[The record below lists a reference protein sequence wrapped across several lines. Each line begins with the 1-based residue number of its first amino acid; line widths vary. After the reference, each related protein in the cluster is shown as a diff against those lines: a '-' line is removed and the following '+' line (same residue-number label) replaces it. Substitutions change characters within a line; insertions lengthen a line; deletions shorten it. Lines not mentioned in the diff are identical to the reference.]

1 MSADLTPLLHPRS
14 VAIIGA
20 SRDPTK
26 RGHRVVRA
34 LQEAG
39 YPGDIHLVH
48 PDGGELLGLPVS
60 PSIAE
65 LDAVPD
71 LALICTAAVHVPDVV
86 RACGERG
93 IPGAIVLAV
102 GFRES
107 GEQGRALEEEV
118 LSEAAASGLRLI
130 GPNTS
135 GLLSPAIGLNLVG
148 SPPPRAGSLAMLSQS
163 GNVGLDVMTQLRDRG
178 LGLSLYVGVGN
189 EGDVRFDEYLE
200 FLEQD
205 DATRGIL
212 IYAEGFSDPQAFF
225 ATAERVNRTKPIV
238 VLKGGRSDRGNS
250 AALSHTGAIAGS
262 YDVFEAL
269 LRQRGITI
277 TTRSD
282 QVLDLA
288 LALSGQPPGGPGGPG
303 IAVIADGGGHA
314 TLAVDRLAELGMG
327 LAEFSP
333 EGQERLR
340 ELLGPAAAV
349 DNPVD
354 LAGAGDRN
362 MSVFPEC
369 VDVVAAESAVGSVLL
384 TGLFGGY
391 AIRFDDS
398 LDQEETEA
406 AVRMTRIA
414 AEAGVPVLVHTL
426 YAAHDTAAL
435 LRLRRAGVPV
445 LASLETAG
453 RCIQALFAR
462 GEFLA
467 ADQEADGGRPP
478 DPDAPG
484 SVPAAEVG
492 AEASLIIKQA
502 RSEGR
507 VALTEVEGRRLVA
520 EAGVPLVAGV
530 VCASSAEA
538 VAAAESFGGPAVAK
552 LISSTILHRSE
563 AGGVEL
569 GLNTAQVEAA
579 FGRIRDSATAFARK
593 SKIEPDFRGVLVCEQ
608 LDTPV
613 AELLVGCRRDPQYGP
628 ILVVGAGGVSAEVW
642 PDRSIRSLPVGDRE
656 IQEMLAE
663 LRIHGI
669 LQGYRGRSPAD
680 LSSLTSLIQR
690 LGTYFFANQDLAEV
704 ELNPVFAGPDRAL
717 AVDVLASVTNL

>member
-1 MSADLTPLLHPRS
+1 

-20 SRDPTK
+20 SQDPTK
-26 RGHRVVRA
+26 RGHQAVRA
-34 LQEAG
+34 LQDAG
-39 YPGDIHLVH
+39 YGGDIHLVH

-60 PSIAE
+60 PSIGE
-65 LDAVPD
+65 LSAVPD
-71 LALICTAAVHVPDVV
+71 LALICTSSARVPDVV
-86 RACGERG
+86 RACAAHG
-93 IPGAIVLAV
+93 IHGAIVLAV
-102 GFRES
+102 GFREA
-107 GEQGRALEEEV
+107 GDRGRALEDEV
-118 LSEAAASGLRLI
+118 LSAAAASGLRLI

-135 GLLSPAIGLNLVG
+135 GVLNPALGLNLVG
-148 SPPPRAGSLAMLSQS
+148 SPPPRAGSLAVLSQS
-163 GNVGLDVMTQLRDRG
+163 GNVGLDVMTQLRDRE

-200 FLEQD
+200 FLERD
-205 DATRGIL
+205 EATRAIL
-212 IYAEGFSDPQAFF
+212 IYAEGLSDPKAFF

-288 LALSGQPPGGPGGPG
+288 LALGGQPPGGHGLQHGV
-303 IAVIADGGGHA
+303 AVIADGGGHA

-349 DNPVD
+349 GNPVD

-369 VDVVAAESAVGSVLL
+369 MDVVAAESAVGSVLL

-391 AIRFDDS
+391 TIRFDDS

-406 AVRMTRIA
+406 AVRISRIA

-426 YAAHDTAAL
+426 YAAHKTAAL
-435 LRLRRAGVPV
+435 RRLRRAGVPV
-445 LASLETAG
+445 LASLDTAG

-462 GEFLA
+462 GEYLA
-467 ADQEADGGRPP
+467 AHQETDGRRPP
-478 DPDAPG
+478 DPEAPG
-484 SVPAAEVG
+484 PVPAAEAGV
-492 AEASLIIKQA
+492 EASLIVEQA
-502 RSEGR
+502 RREGR
-507 VALTEVEGRRLVA
+507 VALNEAEGRRIVA
-520 EAGVPLVAGV
+520 EAGVRLVPGDF
-530 VCASSAEA
+530 CMSPSKA
-538 VAAAESFGGPAVAK
+538 VAAAGSFEGPAVAK

-563 AGGVEL
+563 AGGVTL
-569 GLNTAQVEAA
+569 GLRTSAEVEDA
-579 FGRIRDSATAFARK
+579 FERIRASADAFAREAR
-593 SKIEPDFRGVLVCEQ
+593 IEADFRGVLICEQ
-608 LDTPV
+608 LAEPI

-642 PDRSIRSLPVGDRE
+642 PDRSIRGLPVAANEVR
-656 IQEMLAE
+656 EMLAE
-663 LRIHGI
+663 LRIFPI
-669 LQGYRGRSPAD
+669 LRGYRGGTPVD
-680 LSSLTSLIQR
+680 FESLTSLIQS
-690 LGTYFFANQDLAEV
+690 LAVYFLANRELAEV
-704 ELNPVFAGPDRAL
+704 ELNPVFTGPDEATT
-717 AVDVLASVTNL
+717 VDVLAFATNL